1 MAAAPAPPPPA
12 LLLRPAGRCLPPAPR
27 GTNITA
33 RPAQRGRSPRPAAGK
48 GGGAA
53 ARRTPTRPTPRSSRP
68 GPAARITC
76 PAAAN
81 RLRPLPPA
89 EQPGCRG
96 DAAPARAAEGR
107 ALLSRA
113 PGGSGQPVRAG
124 ADRSEGRPPAVP
136 GSLRMEAPR
145 SSVTAPS
152 RRGMVGRCR
161 CKTYKTLNISEQL
174 SSTLFG
180 LCKLRPF
187 PSFIRW
193 ASLHGADNPPYKHL
207 SFWSQPDGHSR
218 EQRCE
223 PTARSPRVAVLCVA
237 ATDLLGHHE
246 TGALPGCSVIAQVA
260 IQD

>member
-12 LLLRPAGRCLPPAPR
+12 LLLLRPAGRCLPPAPR

-33 RPAQRGRSPRPAAGK
+33 RPAQRGGSPRPAAGK

-113 PGGSGQPVRAG
+113 LGGSGQPVRAG
-124 ADRSEGRPPAVP
+124 ADRSEGRPTAVP

-174 SSTLFG
+174 SSTPFG

-187 PSFIRW
+187 PS
-193 ASLHGADNPPYKHL
+193 HL
-207 SFWSQPDGHSR
+207 SDGHHYTGRITRPINTCPSGHSPTDTAGSSAVSLQP
-218 EQRCE
+218 EAHEWRCCVWLPQTRLAITGQE
-223 PTARSPRVAVLCVA
+223 LCPDAV
-237 ATDLLGHHE
+237 
-246 TGALPGCSVIAQVA
+246 
-260 IQD
+260 